1 MTSRPQAQEWAKKL
15 GRASSTRRILIGL
28 GNVQPPALARLFRCP
43 SDSEYETW
51 IGMRWRGT
59 RGIGSIVLL
68 LLAAMLAAGPSITTN
83 GSGHSREISLTG
95 SGSTAPCVSI
105 LNNTTIDAVVSSV
118 YGRAQSQPGGL
129 SSPIPNETT
138 AESEIAGAFPQVC
151 NQPLFQSLVQN
162 WSPGNFSVEF
172 ALSSAW
178 AWTNFTFAYEQWS
191 QSCPGSQGLVL
202 CGTLDWWSLNLT
214 SDQLTGL
221 NQVVGPAPGS
231 FGVGGCENV
240 SCQVSPPVDPER
252 WLSSPIG
259 LVILTCVVV
268 GPLILISVVVRN
280 RKGARSQGSRA
291 RTPSGPT
298 EEGDED
304 GIHPP
309 PSGRTLELASNFSSL
324 GTAGESPDGESPHFE
339 EDPLGDLL

>member
-1 MTSRPQAQEWAKKL
+1 
-15 GRASSTRRILIGL
+15 
-28 GNVQPPALARLFRCP
+28 
-43 SDSEYETW
+43 
-51 IGMRWRGT
+51 MRWRGT

-202 CGTLDWWSLNLT
+202 CGTLDWWSLDGPK
-214 SDQLTGL
+214 SGSGACSGFVWGWGL
-221 NQVVGPAPGS
+221 RKRLLPSESTRRPGAMAVIPDWIGDIDVRS
-231 FGVGGCENV
+231 SRTIDSHFCCREE
-240 SCQVSPPVDPER
+240 QER
-252 WLSSPIG
+252 SKESG
-259 LVILTCVVV
+259 L
-268 GPLILISVVVRN
+268 
-280 RKGARSQGSRA
+280 SRA
-291 RTPSGPT
+291 NPFGSHRGGRRRWHTPTTFRSY
-298 EEGDED
+298 
-304 GIHPP
+304 
-309 PSGRTLELASNFSSL
+309 S
-324 GTAGESPDGESPHFE
+324 
-339 EDPLGDLL
+339 